1 MIKIYQTVQNQNN
14 LITTIP
20 FKGVKVQVEFTGGN
34 VMKNIPAKFYC
45 RDPFTM
51 RALDESDQNGRLFR
65 LLQVIPEE
73 GDNKPKQP
81 AAPKQ
86 PEVKD
91 EGLAEIINKMENTAQ
106 QQAPNPPDFDSA
118 QGTPAPKPEVPAQE
132 PAKEPE
138 PEPAPEPEQAPEQTD
153 GEGETGEQPGGDDK
167 LEFENLAAAV
177 TYIASKYN
185 EQVETENQV
194 RKFIEEREGRKC
206 LIHKG

>member
-65 LLQVIPEE
+65 LLQVIEEE

-86 PEVKD
+86 PDVKD

-118 QGTPAPKPEVPAQE
+118 QGTPAPKPEP
-132 PAKEPE
+132 
-138 PEPAPEPEQAPEQTD
+138 APEQTD
-153 GEGETGEQPGGDDK
+153 GEGETGEQHGGDDK

-194 RKFIEEREGRKC
+194 RKFIEEKEGRKC

>member
-65 LLQVIPEE
+65 LLQIIEEE

-106 QQAPNPPDFDSA
+106 QQE
-118 QGTPAPKPEVPAQE
+118 PKPEVPAQE

-194 RKFIEEREGRKC
+194 RKFIEEKEGRKC

>member
-65 LLQVIPEE
+65 LLQVIEEE

-86 PEVKD
+86 PATT
-91 EGLAEIINKMENTAQ
+91 L
-106 QQAPNPPDFDSA
+106 PDFDSA
-118 QGTPAPKPEVPAQE
+118 QGTPAPKPEAPAQE
-132 PAKEPE
+132 PEQEPE
-138 PEPAPEPEQAPEQTD
+138 PEPEPAPAPEPEQAPEQAD

-194 RKFIEEREGRKC
+194 RKFIEEKEGRKC